1 MMFTRCLALMSGAS
15 LVRPAAALSG
25 AEGKLSPPPPEKILK
40 TLRPAHPRLKLDA
53 DAVVRLRK
61 LVKSDELAGRIYKQI
76 KYDAKKALAAKPS
89 IYEIPDG
96 RRLLSVSRRVLERVR
111 ALAFVYLIE
120 GGQPY
125 VDRAWAELEAAAG
138 FKDWNPK
145 HFLDTAEMTHA
156 LAIGYDWLY
165 DRWSGDQRK
174 LLRDAIVA
182 KGLHEAMKFYEPK
195 HRSWAT
201 RTNNWNQV
209 CNGGIGMGAL
219 AIAEDEPKLAAAIL
233 HHAIKS
239 IPLPMRA
246 YGPDGAGTE
255 GVTYWSYGT
264 RYNTAFMAGL
274 TSALG
279 TDFGLS
285 DMDVYGISG
294 DYHLYMSGAGRVG
307 FNFCD
312 CGLANLS
319 TPQHFWI
326 GRRYK
331 LPRASWFRYTELQRS
346 TRKAKVND
354 LIWYDASAADFDV
367 SAVPLDKHFREA
379 EVASMRSDW
388 TDPDALVVG
397 IQGSPTDHYNHRHL
411 DAGTFILEA
420 LGERWFIDL
429 GSERQTY
436 LRHQHKFGR
445 WDFYRL
451 RAEGHNTLV
460 INPSKGADQ
469 ITSKPAQI
477 TTFQSSPKLVTAVM
491 DLSRIYAANAQR
503 VTRTFAMVN
512 RRAVTVTDTIEAAKP
527 VDVWSFFHTE
537 ADVKLDA
544 DAKGATLTQN
554 GKHLRVE
561 LVEPKGATLQVLPAA
576 PLPTSPNPD
585 IQAKNTGVRKLG
597 ICVKGVRKLELTVK
611 LIPQW

>member
-1 MMFTRCLALMSGAS
+1 MVLMRSSVFAFLAALALHAAVLPAESAES
-15 LVRPAAALSG
+15 APPAA
-25 AEGKLSPPPPEKILK
+25 EKILK
-40 TLRPAHPRLKLDA
+40 TLRPAHPRLTLDA

-76 KYDAKKALAAKPS
+76 RSNAKKILAAKPS

-96 RRLLSVSRRVLERVR
+96 RRLLSVSRRVLDRVR
-111 ALAFVYLIE
+111 TLAFVYLIE
-120 GGQPY
+120 GGQTY
-125 VDRAWAELEAAAG
+125 VDRAWAELEAAAT
-138 FKDWNPK
+138 FKDWNPR

-165 DRWSGDQRK
+165 DRWSDDQRK
-174 LLRDAIVA
+174 LLREAIVT
-182 KGLHEAMKFYEPK
+182 KGLNEAMKLYEPK
-195 HRSWAT
+195 HRSWAS

-219 AIAEDEPKLAAAIL
+219 AIADDEPKLAATIL
-233 HHAIKS
+233 HHAIQS
-239 IPLPMRA
+239 IPLAMRV

-264 RYNTAFMAGL
+264 RYNTVFLAAL
-274 TSALG
+274 VSALG

-294 DYHLYMSGAGRVG
+294 DYHLYMSGAGRAG

-312 CGLANLS
+312 CGLSNLS

-346 TRKAKVND
+346 TKKAKVND
-354 LIWYDASAADFDV
+354 LIWYDASAASFDA
-367 SAVPLDKHFREA
+367 STLPLDKHFREA
-379 EVASMRSDW
+379 EVASMRSSWRD
-388 TDPDALVVG
+388 DALVVG
-397 IQGSPTDHYNHRHL
+397 IQGSPTAHYNHRHL

-477 TTFQSSPKLVTAVM
+477 TTFESTPKRVTAVI
-491 DLSRIYAANAQR
+491 DLSRIYAANANR
-503 VTRTFAMVN
+503 VSRTITMID
-512 RRAVTVTDTIEAAKP
+512 RKDVTVTDTIEAAKP
-527 VDVWSFFHTE
+527 VELWSFFHTQ

-544 DAKGATLTQN
+544 DAKGATLSQG
-554 GKHLRVE
+554 GKQLRVE

-585 IQAKNTGVRKLG
+585 IQAKNEGVRKLA
-597 ICVKGVRKLELTVK
+597 IHVKGAKTLKLTVK
-611 LIPQW
+611 LTPQW

>member
-1 MMFTRCLALMSGAS
+1 MAPVRSVVLLFIVALV
-15 LVRPAAALSG
+15 LHAATLSARAG
-25 AEGKLSPPPPEKILK
+25 EFSPPPAEKILK
-40 TLRPAHPRLKLDA
+40 TLRPAHPRLTLDTA
-53 DAVVRLRK
+53 AVARLRK
-61 LVKSDELAGRIYKQI
+61 LVKSDELAGRIYKQLRSN
-76 KYDAKKALAAKPS
+76 AKKTLAAKPS

-111 ALAFVYLIE
+111 TLAFVYLIE

-125 VDRAWAELEAAAG
+125 IDRAWAELEAAAK

-165 DRWSGDQRK
+165 DRWSDEQRT
-174 LLRDAIVA
+174 LLREAIVA
-182 KGLHEAMKFYEPK
+182 KGLNEAMKFYHPK
-195 HRSWAT
+195 HRSWAKG
-201 RTNNWNQV
+201 TNNWNQV

-219 AIAEDEPKLAAAIL
+219 AIAEDEPKLAAAIV
-233 HHAIKS
+233 HHAIRS
-239 IPLPMRA
+239 IPLAMRV

-264 RYNTAFMAGL
+264 RYNTAFLAGL

-294 DYHLYMSGAGRVG
+294 DYHLYMSGASRMG

-312 CGLANLS
+312 CGLSSLS

-331 LPRASWFRYTELQRS
+331 LPRASWFRYTELQHS
-346 TRKAKVND
+346 TKKAKVND
-354 LIWYDASAADFDV
+354 LIWYDASAADFDA
-367 SAVPLDKHFREA
+367 STLPLDKHFREA

-388 TDPDALVVG
+388 SADALVVG
-397 IQGSPTDHYNHRHL
+397 IQGSPTAHYNHRHL
-411 DAGTFILEA
+411 DAGSFILEA
-420 LGERWFIDL
+420 LGERWLIDL

-436 LRHQHKFGR
+436 LRHQHSFGR
-445 WDFYRL
+445 WSFYRL

-460 INPSKGADQ
+460 INPSKDADQ

-477 TTFQSSPKLVTAVM
+477 KTFESTPKRATALM
-491 DLSRIYAANAQR
+491 DLSRIYAANAKR
-503 VTRTFAMVN
+503 VSRTFYMID
-512 RRAVTVTDTIEAAKP
+512 RKSVTVTDTIEADKP

-544 DAKGATLTQN
+544 DAKAATLTQN

-561 LVEPKGATLQVLPAA
+561 LVEPRGAKLQVLPAA

-585 IQAKNTGVRKLG
+585 IQAKNDDVRKLA
-597 ICVKGVRKLELTVK
+597 IHIKGVKTLKLTVK
-611 LIPQW
+611 LTPQW

>member
-1 MMFTRCLALMSGAS
+1 MTFMRCLALVVGGS
-15 LVRPAAALSG
+15 LVLHAAPLSA
-25 AEGKLSPPPPEKILK
+25 AEGKFTAPAAEKVLK

-76 KYDAKKALAAKPS
+76 KSNAKKTLTAKPS

-96 RRLLSVSRRVLERVR
+96 RRLLSVSRRVLDRVR
-111 ALAFVYLIE
+111 TLAFVYLIE

-125 VDRAWAELEAAAG
+125 VDRAWAELEAAAT

-165 DRWSGDQRK
+165 DRWSDDQRK

-182 KGLHEAMKFYEPK
+182 KGLNEAIRFYQPK
-195 HRSWAT
+195 LRSWAKG
-201 RTNNWNQV
+201 TNNWNQV

-219 AIAEDEPKLAAAIL
+219 AIADDEPKLAAAIL
-233 HHAIKS
+233 HHAIQS
-239 IPLPMRA
+239 IPLAMRP

-255 GVTYWSYGT
+255 GVTYWAYAT

-274 TSALG
+274 ASALG

-285 DMDVYGISG
+285 NRDAYGISG
-294 DYHLYMSGAGRVG
+294 DYQLYMSGASRMA

-312 CGLANLS
+312 CGLARLS

-331 LPRASWFRYTELQRS
+331 LPRASWFRYTELQHS
-346 TRKAKVND
+346 TKKAHVND
-354 LIWYDASAADFDV
+354 LIWYDASAADFDI
-367 SAVPLDKHFREA
+367 SSVPLDKHFREA
-379 EVASMRSDW
+379 EIASMRSDW
-388 TDPDALVVG
+388 TDPNALVVG
-397 IQGSPTDHYNHRHL
+397 IQGSPTAHYNHRHL

-420 LGERWFIDL
+420 LGERWLIDL
-429 GSERQTY
+429 GSDHQTY
-436 LRHQHKFGR
+436 LRHQHSFGR

-460 INPSKGADQ
+460 LNPSKGADQ

-477 TTFQSSPKLVTAVM
+477 KTFESTPNRVTAVM
-491 DLSRIYAANAQR
+491 DLSNIYAANAKR
-503 VTRTFAMVN
+503 VSRTIEMID
-512 RRAVTVTDTIEAAKP
+512 RKSVTVTDTVEAAKP
-527 VDVWSFFHTE
+527 MDVWSFFHTK
-537 ADVKLDA
+537 AAVKLDA
-544 DAKGATLTQN
+544 DGKAATLTQN
-554 GKHLRVE
+554 GKKLRVE
-561 LVEPKGATLQVLPAA
+561 LVEPAGAKLQVLPAE

-585 IQAKNTGVRKLG
+585 IQAKNTGVRKLA
-597 ICVKGVRKLELTVK
+597 IHVKGVKTLKLIVK